1 MDGKKTLATV
11 VLALAI
17 AATPGLSQQNQQEKL
32 NFTLSKQKHKTSY
45 LSKENSPQMQSY
57 IKMQE
62 CLRRMGEDYTIM
74 IAPGDNMPIIVPDI
88 TKYPMPI
95 VKPGP
100 EWYRDDK
107 FIIKPD
113 LKWRLPD
120 GWLKKDF
127 YGKPSQGILIYD
139 SNRKRI

>member
-1 MDGKKTLATV
+1 MNTKKTLTGI
-11 VLALAI
+11 VLTLAI
-17 AATPGLSQQNQQEKL
+17 ATTPGLSQEKQE
-32 NFTLSKQKHKTSY
+32 QKFKFSLTPKHRTSY
-45 LSKENSPQMQSY
+45 LSKENSSQMQSY
-57 IKMQE
+57 IKLQE
-62 CLRRMGEDYTIM
+62 CLRKMGEDYTIM
-74 IAPGDNMPIIVPDI
+74 IAPGDNMPIIVPNI
-88 TKYPMPI
+88 TKYPMDM

-127 YGKPSQGILIYD
+127 YGKPSQGLLIYD